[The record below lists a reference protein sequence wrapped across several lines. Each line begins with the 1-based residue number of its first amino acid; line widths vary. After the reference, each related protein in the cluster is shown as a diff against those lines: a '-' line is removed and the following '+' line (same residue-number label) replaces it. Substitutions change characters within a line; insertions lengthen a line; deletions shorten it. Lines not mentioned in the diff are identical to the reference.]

1 MAKFRQIW
9 SHWNLPTHLPL
20 SHEKKFLSKSFM
32 KDLLML
38 PPERS
43 DSFYIIVLNVLFE
56 VQAWFQSSESLFQ
69 IENDFLLKILF
80 SKLQTKIIFNFWW
93 ASLWVVTTYLHWNGH
108 CKKFKRTS
116 KELFTKTFSR
126 IWQIF
131 QLQTLTV
138 GNGFS

>member
-1 MAKFRQIW
+1 MAKFRQNW
-9 SHWNLPTHLPL
+9 SHWNLPTYLPL

-93 ASLWVVTTYLHWNGH
+93 ASLWVVTTYIEMAIA
-108 CKKFKRTS
+108 KSS
-116 KELFTKTFSR
+116 KELPKNCSLKLSPEFGKFFKYKR
-126 IWQIF
+126 
-131 QLQTLTV
+131 
-138 GNGFS
+138 